1 MKERLCIILAKMALS
16 IVVLFVCLGLFGYI
30 AKGVLRVANGIAKV
44 ANDYIDQCAEE
55 EKSYQKGEKTIT
67 NTLGESYTI
76 NYREYTGFP
85 DQLMA
90 IDISNDR
97 KLIHLDCEMKNSLV
111 PDEIVYLFSD
121 NFIEY
126 YYAAGDHSEYKG
138 KHESQYSRPFN
149 FFFAANSIFEKG
161 DDIFFDERPKLTEY
175 SYNKNL
181 ELAQMLR
188 RNITRTELV
197 EKFHACGYDDTFVLK
212 VYDYK

>member
-1 MKERLCIILAKMALS
+1 MKERLCIMLVKTTLS
-16 IVVLFVCLGLFGYI
+16 IVFLFLCFGLFGCV
-30 AKGVLRVANGIAKV
+30 AKGIARVANGFVKV
-44 ANDYIDQCAEE
+44 ANYFVDQLAEE

-67 NTLGESYTI
+67 NALGENYTI
-76 NYREYTGFP
+76 NYREYFGFP

-90 IDISNDR
+90 IDISSDR
-97 KLIHLDCEMKNSLV
+97 KLIRLDCEMKNSLV

-126 YYAAGDHSEYKG
+126 YYASGDHSGYKG
-138 KHESQYSRPFN
+138 EHESQYNRPFK
-149 FFFAANSIFEKG
+149 FFFAANSIFQKG

-175 SYNKNL
+175 GHSKNL
-181 ELAQMLR
+181 ELAQKLH

-197 EKFHACGYDDTFVLK
+197 EKFRACGYDDTFVLK